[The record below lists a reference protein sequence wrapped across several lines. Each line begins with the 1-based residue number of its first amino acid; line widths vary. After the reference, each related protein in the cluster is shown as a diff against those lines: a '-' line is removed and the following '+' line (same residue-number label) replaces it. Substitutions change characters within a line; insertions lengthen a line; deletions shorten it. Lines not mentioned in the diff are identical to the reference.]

1 MEKLINN
8 PNLAIDIGQN
18 ILKCLD
24 DASLQTCRLVNK
36 TMKRMVDEPK
46 FWIQKLEKKGLNPQ
60 FKSKALNENGFVQ
73 KNLLNWRKLVAEV
86 ENTELEKN
94 VAFFSSSVFST
105 RSTNFLQFNKFS
117 CTKPF
122 LFKVL
127 DLNCGFR
134 PFFSNF

>member
-46 FWIQKLEKKGLNPQ
+46 FCIQKLEKKGLNPQ
-60 FKSKALNENGFVQ
+60 FKSKTLNENGFV
-73 KNLLNWRKLVAEV
+73 K
-86 ENTELEKN
+86 
-94 VAFFSSSVFST
+94 
-105 RSTNFLQFNKFS
+105 
-117 CTKPF
+117 
-122 LFKVL
+122 
-127 DLNCGFR
+127 
-134 PFFSNF
+134 